1 MLARLELIGGSKYR
15 LRGPHRVA
23 TDLMEIF
30 KFVRISFFF
39 YSFIRTNLSIMRNV
53 ISEFFWIKKQ
63 TTPDEF
69 LGTHTLAEQKIDN
82 VPANARLRRNMPSK
96 RLFAEYERLICGKA
110 AMIERWPFQVEPCAW
125 HSSRLLLHQ
134 NVVSTASSAGLS
146 LHCISTQVCELARTF

>member
-30 KFVRISFFF
+30 KFVRIYL

-53 ISEFFWIKKQ
+53 ISEFFW
-63 TTPDEF
+63 TPDEF
-69 LGTHTLAEQKIDN
+69 LETHTLAEQKINN
-82 VPANARLRRNMPSK
+82 VPAKARLRRNMLSK
-96 RLFAEYERLICGKA
+96 RLFAEYGCLICAKA
-110 AMIERWPFQVEPCAW
+110 AMIQRWPFQVEPCAR

-134 NVVSTASSAGLS
+134 NVMSMASSAGLS
-146 LHCISTQVCELARTF
+146 LHCILTQVCELARTF